1 MKKER
6 TRKTNSQITEG
17 SIKAS
22 FWRLS
27 LPLVAGAFL
36 HNLFNLVDLFFIGK
50 LGSVALAALSIAG
63 VILAMIIMVALGIS
77 TGTTA
82 LIAHYIGKRDYQK
95 ADNVLIQAILLSVIC
110 SLLML
115 VIAMF
120 WMEPILK
127 IVGATPEVVP
137 YAKEY
142 LKIAFSFSFFIFL
155 FFAFNQALRGSGD
168 TLTPL
173 KALIF
178 ANILNIALDPLLIFG
193 IGPFPRLEVA
203 GSALATVISRG
214 VGLLFLLKHFISGYS
229 SLHLSRKSFYLNL
242 SVLIR
247 MIKIGFFS
255 SLEVLMRQVSLLF
268 LIKIISLFG
277 TTALA
282 AYGIVVRLRLFIIM
296 FGISTG
302 IAASIL
308 IGQNM
313 GSNKPKRAHQA
324 GWQAVKYY
332 QMLVVPIAVLF
343 FIFSTQI
350 IAIFT
355 NDKEIISSASIF
367 LKFIS
372 ISLPFL
378 TPALVLGKGIT
389 GAGDTIAPATMTGIF
404 QLLWRIPVAYILANL
419 FALKVIGVYLAIST
433 SDLLHGLTMG
443 IYFQQGSWQKRY
455 YKHRKILD
463 AENEPINGSL

>member
-6 TRKTNSQITEG
+6 TRKTNPQLTEG
-17 SIKAS
+17 SIKTS
-22 FWRLS
+22 LGKLS
-27 LPLVAGAFL
+27 LPLITGAFL
-36 HNLFNLVDLFFIGK
+36 HNLFNLVDLFFIGR
-50 LGSVALAALSIAG
+50 LGPVALAALSVAG
-63 VILAMIIMVALGIS
+63 VILSMLIMVALGIS

-82 LIAHYIGKRDYQK
+82 LIAHYTGKRDYQK
-95 ADNVLIQAILLSVIC
+95 ADNVLIQAIVLSVIC
-110 SLLML
+110 SILML
-115 VIAMF
+115 TIGLF

-127 IVGATPEVVP
+127 IVGATAEITP
-137 YAKEY
+137 YAGEY

-155 FFAFNQALRGSGD
+155 FFAFNQSLRGSGD

-178 ANILNIALDPLLIFG
+178 ANVLNIILDPLLIFG
-193 IGPFPRLEVA
+193 VGFFPRLEVA
-203 GSALATVISRG
+203 GSALATVISRAF
-214 VGLLFLLKHFISGYS
+214 GLLFLLRHFISGYS
-229 SLHLSRKSFYLNL
+229 SLHLNRKSFYLNF
-242 SVLIR
+242 SVLTR
-247 MIKIGFFS
+247 MVKIGFFS
-255 SLEVLMRQVSLLF
+255 SLEVLMRQISLLF

-277 TTALA
+277 TLALA

-313 GSNKPKRAHQA
+313 GSNQPKRAHQA

-343 FIFSTQI
+343 FIFSSQI

-355 NDKEIISSASIF
+355 NDSEIISSASIF

-372 ISLPFL
+372 VSLPFL
-378 TPALVLGKGIT
+378 TPALVLGKGVT
-389 GAGDTIAPATMTGIF
+389 GAGDTIGPATMTGIF
-404 QLLWRIPVAYILANL
+404 QLLWRIPVAYILANV

-433 SDLLHGLTMG
+433 SDLLHGITMG
-443 IYFQQGSWQKRY
+443 IYFQKGNWQKRY
-455 YKHRKILD
+455 HRHKKILD
-463 AENEPINGSL
+463 KEN

>member
-1 MKKER
+1 MAKKGR
-6 TRKTNSQITEG
+6 TRKTNPQITEG
-17 SIKAS
+17 NIKAS
-22 FWRLS
+22 LWKLS
-27 LPLVAGAFL
+27 LPLVFGAFL

-50 LGSVALAALSIAG
+50 LGPIALAALSIAG
-63 VILAMIIMVALGIS
+63 VIVSILIMVALGIS

-82 LIAHYIGKRDYQK
+82 LIAHYTGRRDYQK
-95 ADNVLIQAILLSVIC
+95 ADNVLIQAIILSIIC
-110 SLLML
+110 SILML
-115 VIAMF
+115 VTGLL

-127 IVGATPEVVP
+127 IIGATPEVTP
-137 YAKEY
+137 YAGEY

-155 FFAFNQALRGSGD
+155 FFAFNQSLRGSGD
-168 TLTPL
+168 TITPL

-178 ANILNIALDPLLIFG
+178 ANILNIILDPLLIFG
-193 IGPFPRLEVA
+193 IGFFPRLEVA
-203 GSALATVISRG
+203 GSAIATVISRAF
-214 VGLLFLLKHFISGYS
+214 GLLFLLKHFISGYS
-229 SLHLSRKSFYLNL
+229 SLHLNKKSLYLNL

-247 MIKIGFFS
+247 MVKIGFFS
-255 SLEVLMRQVSLLF
+255 SLEVLMRQISLLF

-277 TTALA
+277 TAVLA

-296 FGISTG
+296 FGISIG
-302 IAASIL
+302 IATSIL

-332 QMLVVPIAVLF
+332 QMLVVPIAIIF
-343 FIFSTQI
+343 FVFAAQI

-355 NDKEIISSASIF
+355 KDKEIINSASIF
-367 LKFIS
+367 LRFIS

-389 GAGDTIAPATMTGIF
+389 GAGDTIGPATMTGIF

-419 FALKVIGVYLAIST
+419 FALKVIGVYIAVSS

-443 IYFQQGSWQKRY
+443 IYFQKGSWQKRY
-455 YKHRKILD
+455 HKHRKILD
-463 AENEPINGSL
+463 AEN